1 MLRADMERLSQGAQI
16 DSTPPRQTSQCECRA
31 EETERIQRNRQFKAQ
46 GQARLEE
53 LIRDAK
59 LGKKINQVTM

>member
-1 MLRADMERLSQGAQI
+1 MVSRSTVLGQGR
-16 DSTPPRQTSQCECRA
+16 PHECGCRA
-31 EETERIQRNRQFKAQ
+31 EEDARIQRNRQFKAQ

-59 LGKKINQVTM
+59 LGKKIKQVIL